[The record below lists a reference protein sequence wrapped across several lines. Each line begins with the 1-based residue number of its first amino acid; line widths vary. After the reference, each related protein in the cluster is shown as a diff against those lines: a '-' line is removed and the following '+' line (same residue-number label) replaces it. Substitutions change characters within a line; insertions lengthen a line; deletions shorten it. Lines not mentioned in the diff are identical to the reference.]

1 MSIGFIVAGVVIIAA
16 LVGVAIYYLVQVK
29 KMEALKEKQ
38 NQELDELKSSHKN
51 YLNNSVQVLAQ
62 GIIDEQL
69 SLTEG
74 SIRISVL
81 LDNLKITEEERGEY
95 SALFQLS
102 EATSH
107 IPILD
112 AWKKL
117 SKLEKKK
124 FERERINIEEK
135 YKEFVINAAQQ
146 LKGKTF

>member
-102 EATSH
+102 EATAH